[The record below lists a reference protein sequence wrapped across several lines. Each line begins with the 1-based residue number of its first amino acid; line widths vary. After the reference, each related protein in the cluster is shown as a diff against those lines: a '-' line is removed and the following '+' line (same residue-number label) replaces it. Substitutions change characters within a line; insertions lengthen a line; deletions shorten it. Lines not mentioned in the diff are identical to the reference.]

1 MSALSPVLEP
11 TLDIRSADPLT
22 PLECALPGSQ
32 AIPACPRWWV
42 YPPRQD
48 SCLSRLPRSSRG
60 ASRGLPSL
68 PRAHL
73 ADGCKNTKT
82 ATLTTFRI
90 NTCKSVSK
98 QRTLTPF
105 RINTYGKRGEGGTPS
120 RARHYTGGV
129 ESCARRTAR
138 NGCPTVSR
146 CRGCSDSRR
155 AVTRWWRRYWEP
167 G

>member
-1 MSALSPVLEP
+1 MSAPSLVLEP
-11 TLDIRSADPLT
+11 ALDIRSADPLT
-22 PLECALPGSQ
+22 PLECALTCSQ
-32 AIPACPRWWV
+32 AIPV
-42 YPPRQD
+42 YPPQRD
-48 SCLSRLPRSSRG
+48 SYLPR
-60 ASRGLPSL
+60 L

-73 ADGCKNTKT
+73 EDGCKNTKT
-82 ATLTTFRI
+82 ATLTAFRI

-98 QRTLTPF
+98 QRSLTPF

-120 RARHYTGGV
+120 RTRHYTGRV